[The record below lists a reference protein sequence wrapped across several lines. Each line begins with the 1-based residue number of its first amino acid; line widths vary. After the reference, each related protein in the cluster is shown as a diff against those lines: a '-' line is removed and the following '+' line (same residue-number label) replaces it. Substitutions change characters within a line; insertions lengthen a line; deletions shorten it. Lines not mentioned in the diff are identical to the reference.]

1 MFHQGNGLL
10 PLWSAAPNGGSIGL
24 VEQLYQGGGQLLGP
38 AALGLALESVPVT
51 VTDHQLAM
59 QGFGGLAAAFGPAVW
74 GGHGRRQHWTQ
85 DRGSVHPDG
94 MQQQPRSPFQ
104 PIRWLHQLAGLMA
117 QVSQAERL
125 KASDDSLRAR
135 RLRQRMALAQRV
147 LDPLPQPLQSEAWA
161 EQVVWTGL
169 RWGGLGLLLAVWL
182 KR

>member
-1 MFHQGNGLL
+1 MFHQGDGLL
-10 PLWSAAPNGGSIGL
+10 SLRGAAPNGGPIGFIEEL
-24 VEQLYQGGGQLLGP
+24 HEGCGELFGS
-38 AALGLALESVPVT
+38 AALGLALEGMPVT
-51 VTDHQLAM
+51 VADHQLAV
-59 QGFGGLAAAFGPAVW
+59 QGFGGLAAALGPVV
-74 GGHGRRQHWTQ
+74 GRGHGRRQHWTD
-85 DRGSVHPDG
+85 DRVSVHPDG

-125 KASDDSLRAR
+125 QVSDDSLRAR

-147 LDPLPQPLQSEAWA
+147 LDPLPQPLQSQAWA

>member
-1 MFHQGNGLL
+1 MFHQGDGLL
-10 PLWSAAPNGGSIGL
+10 PLRGVAPNGGSIAL
-24 VEQLYQGGGQLLGP
+24 VKQLHQGSGQLLGP
-38 AALGLALESVPVT
+38 AALGLALEGVPVT
-51 VTDHQLAM
+51 VADHELAV
-59 QGFGGLAAAFGPAVW
+59 QGLGSLAAALGPVVG
-74 GGHGRRQHWTQ
+74 GGHSRRQHWTE

-117 QVSQAERL
+117 QVAQAERL

-147 LDPLPQPLQSEAWA
+147 LDPLPQPLQSQVWA

-169 RWGGLGLLLAVWL
+169 RWGGLGLVLAVWL